1 MANNAKS
8 MAVELFLTR
17 MMIILTVSTQ
27 LLTQPSRIVQFV
39 LKDNSVLCMKFL
51 IQQNLTTILIV

>member
-8 MAVELFLTR
+8 MAVELFLTL

-39 LKDNSVLCMKFL
+39 LKDNSVLFMKFL